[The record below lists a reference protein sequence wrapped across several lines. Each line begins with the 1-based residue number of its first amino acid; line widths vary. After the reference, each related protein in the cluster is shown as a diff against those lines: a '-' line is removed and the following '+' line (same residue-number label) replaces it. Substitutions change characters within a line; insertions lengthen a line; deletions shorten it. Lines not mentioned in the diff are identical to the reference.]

1 MKMIKQKL
9 IDAFFII
16 LGSII
21 FAFGVNYFIIAN
33 NLAEGGFTG
42 IALIFHYVF
51 GWPVGIFFL
60 VSNLPLF
67 LISWRLWSWEALLKT
82 ILGVVASSVAL
93 SLTANFQLPVEDL
106 LLAALYGGVF
116 TGVGIGLVLRYGGT
130 TGGADIIGRVLNHY
144 FGISLGRFYLIFDFF
159 VLLTVAYIFGLEIT
173 LYSLVTIY
181 VFSNVVDFILDG
193 IDSARS
199 VMIVSP
205 HSSQIA
211 KAIDKELERGTT
223 FLEGRGG
230 FTGEKKDILFCVVS
244 KWQVF
249 KVKKIVKNIDPRA
262 FVIVS
267 DVFETL
273 GEGFKEKF

>member
-1 MKMIKQKL
+1 MIKQKL
-9 IDAFFII
+9 IDVCFII

-60 VSNLPLF
+60 ASNLPLF

-130 TGGADIIGRVLNHY
+130 TGGADIIGRVLNYY
-144 FGISLGRFYLIFDFF
+144 FGISLGRFYLIFDFL
-159 VLLTVAYIFGLEIT
+159 VLLTVAFIFGLEIT

-181 VFSNVVDFILDG
+181 VFSNMVDFILEG

>member
-1 MKMIKQKL
+1 MIKQKL

-16 LGSII
+16 LGSFI

-51 GWPVGIFFL
+51 GWPVGTFFL
-60 VSNLPLF
+60 VSNIPLF
-67 LISWRLWSWEALLKT
+67 IISWRLWNWETLLKT
-82 ILGVVASSVAL
+82 ILGIVVSSVAL
-93 SLTANFQLPVEDL
+93 TLTARFQLPVEDL
-106 LLAALYGGVF
+106 LLAALYGGIF
-116 TGVGIGLVLRYGGT
+116 TGIGIGIVLRYGGT
-130 TGGADIIGRVLNHY
+130 TGGADIIGRVFNQYL
-144 FGISLGRFYLIFDFF
+144 GISLGKFYLLFDFL
-159 VLLTVAYIFGLEIT
+159 VLLIVAFIFGLEIT

-181 VFSNVVDFILDG
+181 VFSKMVDFITEG

-211 KAIDKELERGTT
+211 NAIDKELERGAT
-223 FLEGRGG
+223 FLEGRGAY
-230 FTGEKKDILFCVVS
+230 TSEKKDILFCVVS

-249 KVKKIVKNIDPRA
+249 KVKSLVRNIDPQA